1 MLALSSVEGYHG
13 YVLFAWMYGLC
24 LGGFLYSMKMLT
36 MERVRGRHF
45 TKVWG
50 KFLQKKTSIKVL
62 KTWNIKFY
70 ITFSRFRTKRR
81 SDTCDSGC
89 ASYWIH
95 QPASSKSRLLLFYCS
110 YVSWCCDVIL
120 RGLFKKRS
128 RSSAACA
135 DNIASGHLPVW
146 DAAAKV

>member
-50 KFLQKKTSIKVL
+50 EWNCLSVSIMIKDNLVSTIGIFTLTIPNVLVFFVRVFEHNLMSQLCNTIYSSFARTTSVIH
-62 KTWNIKFY
+62 
-70 ITFSRFRTKRR
+70 RR
-81 SDTCDSGC
+81 IPRHS
-89 ASYWIH
+89 
-95 QPASSKSRLLLFYCS
+95 LLLA
-110 YVSWCCDVIL
+110 IL
-120 RGLFKKRS
+120 YFL
-128 RSSAACA
+128 
-135 DNIASGHLPVW
+135 LP
-146 DAAAKV
+146 

>member
-50 KFLQKKTSIKVL
+50 MFIKNISTEVL
-62 KTWNIKFY
+62 KRWLVQIYVFQVSYKAP
-70 ITFSRFRTKRR
+70 KR
-81 SDTCDSGC
+81 
-89 ASYWIH
+89 Y
-95 QPASSKSRLLLFYCS
+95 L
-110 YVSWCCDVIL
+110 
-120 RGLFKKRS
+120 
-128 RSSAACA
+128 
-135 DNIASGHLPVW
+135 
-146 DAAAKV
+146 

>member
-50 KFLQKKTSIKVL
+50 KF
-62 KTWNIKFY
+62 
-70 ITFSRFRTKRR
+70 
-81 SDTCDSGC
+81 
-89 ASYWIH
+89 
-95 QPASSKSRLLLFYCS
+95 
-110 YVSWCCDVIL
+110 
-120 RGLFKKRS
+120 FKKY
-128 RSSAACA
+128 
-135 DNIASGHLPVW
+135 HH
-146 DAAAKV
+146 

>member
-50 KFLQKKTSIKVL
+50 AYKSYLGKGKTDL
-62 KTWNIKFY
+62 
-70 ITFSRFRTKRR
+70 
-81 SDTCDSGC
+81 
-89 ASYWIH
+89 
-95 QPASSKSRLLLFYCS
+95 
-110 YVSWCCDVIL
+110 
-120 RGLFKKRS
+120 
-128 RSSAACA
+128 
-135 DNIASGHLPVW
+135 
-146 DAAAKV
+146 

>member
-50 KFLQKKTSIKVL
+50 K
-62 KTWNIKFY
+62 
-70 ITFSRFRTKRR
+70 
-81 SDTCDSGC
+81 
-89 ASYWIH
+89 
-95 QPASSKSRLLLFYCS
+95 
-110 YVSWCCDVIL
+110 IL
-120 RGLFKKRS
+120 RNAGTKAIKKG
-128 RSSAACA
+128 
-135 DNIASGHLPVW
+135 ILTFI
-146 DAAAKV
+146 